1 MATIVNENAA
11 GGEEHD
17 DFDDEFAKAIAASDA
32 PAPKKEEPKVVVATE
47 ETAEAKTAREATEA
61 KAAEDAKAKET
72 ADKAAAD
79 AAAKLAA
86 ETTEEKAAR
95 EKTEKDAADAKKT
108 ADDEKAA
115 AAALAASPA
124 VIAATTA
131 RALVEET
138 RKAQAADAKVAADAA
153 KATADAA
160 AEAAKHELTDAE
172 KAELNKLEGDWADVI
187 RIFELKSKA
196 ERGFVSTATGKAMKA
211 MVDHIE
217 AQVAPIAETTQALQ
231 EQRHFEDIR
240 AKHPDFDAVHAK
252 LEPWIK
258 LQPAYLQKTYNEV
271 YTGGTAEEVVDL
283 VQRFKDANGIVA
295 PKPSDETHTPPKQK
309 PAVDQKKIDAL
320 APVGSQR
327 STVQDKG
334 ADKNDFDAGFDEAL
348 ALLGTKK

>member
-32 PAPKKEEPKVVVATE
+32 PASKKEEPVVVTPD
-47 ETAEAKTAREATEA
+47 ETPEAKTAREAAEA
-61 KAAEDAKAKET
+61 KAVEDAKAKEI
-72 ADKAAAD
+72 ADKAAED

-86 ETTEEKAAR
+86 ETPEEKAAR
-95 EKTEKDAADAKKT
+95 EKSEKDAADAKKI
-108 ADDEKAA
+108 ADDAKAA

-124 VIAATTA
+124 AIAAATA
-131 RALVEET
+131 RALVDET
-138 RKAQAADAKVAADAA
+138 RKAQAADAKVAADNA
-153 KATADAA
+153 KLVADAA
-160 AEAAKHELTDAE
+160 AEAAKHELTEAE
-172 KAELNKLEGDWADVI
+172 KVELNKLEGDWADVI

-295 PKPSDETHTPPKQK
+295 PKPSDEPPIPPKQK